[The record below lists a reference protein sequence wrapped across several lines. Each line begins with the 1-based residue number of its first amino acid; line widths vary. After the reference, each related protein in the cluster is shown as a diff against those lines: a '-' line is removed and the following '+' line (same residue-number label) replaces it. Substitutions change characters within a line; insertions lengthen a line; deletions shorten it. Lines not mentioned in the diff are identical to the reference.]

1 MEARTFKDLI
11 VEAYKKSKE
20 GNLVGTLY
28 GAIST
33 SSFSDI
39 QDIEEFLEIGTT
51 DMLHLQSTV
60 TGMEEDIYE
69 RTLENYKVKAGERT
83 IYVKLKN
90 KPEEPFMY

>member
-1 MEARTFKDLI
+1 MEAGTFKDLI

-20 GNLVGTLY
+20 GILVGTLY

-39 QDIEEFLEIGTT
+39 PDIEEFLKVGLT

-69 RTLENYKVKAGERT
+69 RTLENYKVKASERT
-83 IYVKLKN
+83 IYIKLKD
-90 KPEEPFMY
+90 KPEQPFMY

>member
-39 QDIEEFLEIGTT
+39 QD
-51 DMLHLQSTV
+51 
-60 TGMEEDIYE
+60 
-69 RTLENYKVKAGERT
+69 KVKAGERT

>member
-39 QDIEEFLEIGTT
+39 HDIEEFLEIGTT

>member
-39 QDIEEFLEIGTT
+39 QDIEVFR
-51 DMLHLQSTV
+51 DWDH
-60 TGMEEDIYE
+60 
-69 RTLENYKVKAGERT
+69 
-83 IYVKLKN
+83 
-90 KPEEPFMY
+90 